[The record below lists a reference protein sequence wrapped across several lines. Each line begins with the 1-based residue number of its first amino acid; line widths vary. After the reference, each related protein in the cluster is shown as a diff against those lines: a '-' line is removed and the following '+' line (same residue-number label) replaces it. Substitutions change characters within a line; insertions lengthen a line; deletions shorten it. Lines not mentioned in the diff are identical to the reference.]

1 MYTAEFR
8 IRWIDASPDTYKRP
22 ILSINNQFPAP
33 TFIVERGDTINITV
47 INESQE
53 PTAIHWHGLLQR
65 NTLHMDGVPGVTQC
79 SILPNQSYVY
89 TFSTS
94 NQSGTYWYHSHFSI
108 QYGDGLRGALV
119 IKDPNDPWKKYYNDE
134 DILQLTD
141 WYHTPL
147 YILLKPYLNPGTMD
161 PVPDTG
167 LINGIGQFNC
177 TLSNPCS
184 YYRATIRE
192 GTTKRYCIINTSV
205 YATITLTID
214 QHDMRV
220 IEADGISLD
229 GKKYVRSL
237 RLNPGQRYS
246 VLIIAKQN
254 PASSYWIRAI
264 IHSFVDDSGKYT
276 APIQPNVRAVLQYIN
291 EKNINVSII
300 IPSMDTFNNDENII
314 QKSLI
319 DGQIMSDESGLSPI
333 NIAENRVP
341 TSEKIKTFI
350 FNSQFRGGRP
360 GHFYFNNATFVHPIN
375 TSLLS
380 SLLFDNFEQLTSSWI
395 INIDSDEIIDV
406 IINNIDYG
414 SHPFHLHGHHAWLL
428 ASGQARDG
436 YFNEST
442 RINIVYNTINPV
454 YRDTYTV
461 NPFSYIVFRFKADN
475 PGIWMMHCHNDW
487 HLQLGM
493 ALVFVESP
501 QKVKDYYFNHNSK
514 SNIPSHCQHH
524 Y

>member
-1 MYTAEFR
+1 
-8 IRWIDASPDTYKRP
+8 
-22 ILSINNQFPAP
+22 
-33 TFIVERGDTINITV
+33 
-47 INESQE
+47 
-53 PTAIHWHGLLQR
+53 
-65 NTLHMDGVPGVTQC
+65 MDGVPGVTQC
-79 SILPNQSYVY
+79 PILPNQSYLY

-108 QYGDGLRGALV
+108 QYGDGLWGALI
-119 IKDPNDPWKKYYNDE
+119 IKDPNDPWKKHYNDE
-134 DILQLTD
+134 EILQLTD
-141 WYHTPL
+141 WYHTSV
-147 YILLKPYLNPGTMD
+147 YILLKPYLDPGTLD

-177 TLSNPCS
+177 TLTNPCS

-192 GTTKRYCIINTSV
+192 GTTKRFRIINTSV
-205 YATITLTID
+205 YAQITLAID

-220 IEADGISLD
+220 IEADGTNLD
-229 GKKYVRSL
+229 GKKYVTSL

-246 VLIIAKQN
+246 VLITARQN
-254 PASSYWIRAI
+254 SASSYWIRAT
-264 IHSFVDDSGKYT
+264 IHSFVDDRGKYT
-276 APIQPNVRAVLQYIN
+276 APIQPNIHAILQYNN
-291 EKNINVSII
+291 EKNINVSFN
-300 IPSMDTFNNDENII
+300 IPSMDTFNNNENII

-319 DGQIMSDESGLSPI
+319 DGRIMSDETELSPMNVI
-333 NIAENRVP
+333 EYRVP
-341 TSEKIKTFI
+341 TSAKIKTLI
-350 FNSQFRGGRP
+350 FDSQFRVERL
-360 GHFYFNNATFVHPIN
+360 GHFYFNDATFVHPTN

-380 SLLFDNFEQLTSSWI
+380 SLLFDNFKQINLSSI
-395 INIDSDEIIDV
+395 LNIETDEIIDI

-414 SHPFHLHGHHAWLL
+414 SHPIHLHGHHAWIL
-428 ASGQARDG
+428 ASGQTKDG

-461 NPFSYIVFRFKADN
+461 NPYSYIVFRFKADN

-493 ALVFVESP
+493 ALIFVESP
-501 QKVKDYYFNHNSK
+501 QKVKDYYFNHYSK
-514 SNIPSHCQHH
+514 IDIPLYCQHH